1 MLLTEFKYQ
10 FGILEDRTSL
20 VRYQYCN
27 MNVYLNVDILF
38 LMTLTLVCSIQ
49 SFWARKL
56 PANFNETYYIFLGM
70 FTSVILTALYFPLNA
85 SFTKG
90 GQKIFVNSCIIF
102 SINMS
107 LMIIT
112 YGYKIVIILFQKDKN
127 TKEVF
132 QKIMLECIQKEVNQ
146 STGKPTMNT
155 G

>member
-90 GQKIFVNSCIIF
+90 G
-102 SINMS
+102 
-107 LMIIT
+107 
-112 YGYKIVIILFQKDKN
+112 
-127 TKEVF
+127 
-132 QKIMLECIQKEVNQ
+132 
-146 STGKPTMNT
+146 
-155 G
+155 

>member
-85 SFTKG
+85 SFTKDG
-90 GQKIFVNSCIIF
+90 RKIFVNSCIIF

-132 QKIMLECIQKEVNQ
+132 QKIMMECIQKEVNQ
-146 STGKPTMNT
+146 RTGKPTMNT